1 MQNDKGYILTTT
13 PTKIASFFAQL
24 EQWRTTYFPERQL
37 FLRSQG
43 RVRFLTIHSYTQI
56 AIASGLAI
64 AIGWGTVTSYAYLS
78 RDQVIA
84 GKNKTISTM
93 SSQYQTLSSDFSALE
108 LEVEKRAQLLEER
121 QQFLE
126 EMLEAD
132 SAGTQTQLTDGAP
145 VETEGEAEEAQYENP
160 EKNSSLFDALFASA
174 PANAAVFTNV
184 DRRITLLNR
193 LRDME
198 QRQRTLA
205 SQMLA
210 NVNQQLIAVDTALAP
225 TKLNADDL
233 IRKID
238 SISIAVGGPY
248 IPDHSFDGIFTA
260 NDGSAFLDLKE
271 NSDRLEMVTNAL
283 DSFPYGKPADKY
295 YVSSRFGGR
304 IDPIKKV
311 LARHYALDLSG
322 WPGEPIKATAPGK
335 VVKSRSIWPYGNM
348 VEIDHGNGF
357 RTRYGHMRKLNVK
370 KGEDVKL
377 GQQLGEMGSTGR
389 VTGTHLHYEVWFD
402 DKVRDPM
409 PFIKAA
415 ANVLEIQG
423 RHEKSDEKTYE

>member
-1 MQNDKGYILTTT
+1 MTTKLT
-13 PTKIASFFAQL
+13 KVARFFAQI
-24 EQWRTTYFPERQL
+24 EQWRATYFPERQL

-56 AIASGLAI
+56 AIASGLAV

-126 EMLEAD
+126 EMLEVE
-132 SAGTQTQLTDGAP
+132 SATSRVQSLDDAP
-145 VETEGEAEEAQYENP
+145 VTADDSGKEADYTTP
-160 EKNSSLFDALFASA
+160 EQTSSFFDALFASA
-174 PANAAVFTNV
+174 PANAAVLNNI
-184 DRRITLLNR
+184 DRRKSLLGR
-193 LRDME
+193 LREME

-205 SQMLA
+205 SLMLE
-210 NVNQQLIAVDTALAP
+210 NIDQQLTAVDTTLAP
-225 TKLNADDL
+225 TKLSADDL

-238 SISIAVGGPY
+238 AAPVAIGGPY
-248 IPDHSFDGIFTA
+248 IPDHSFDGIFAA
-260 NDGSAFLDLKE
+260 NDGSPFLELKE

-283 DSFPYGKPADKY
+283 NSFPYGKPADKY

-311 LARHYALDLSG
+311 RARHYALDLSG

-402 DKVRDPM
+402 DIVRDPM

>member
-1 MQNDKGYILTTT
+1 M
-13 PTKIASFFAQL
+13 
-24 EQWRTTYFPERQL
+24 
-37 FLRSQG
+37 RSQG

-56 AIASGLAI
+56 AIASGLLVAL
-64 AIGWGTVTSYAYLS
+64 GWGSVTSYAYLN
-78 RDQVIA
+78 RDRVID

-126 EMLEAD
+126 EMLEINPAP
-132 SAGTQTQLTDGAP
+132 SAQPTGDDA
-145 VETEGEAEEAQYENP
+145 GEAASGSEEDALSTP
-160 EKNSSLFDALFASA
+160 EQTSSLFETLFTSA
-174 PANAAVFTNV
+174 PANAAVFSNL
-184 DRRITLLNR
+184 DRRKTLLDR
-193 LRDME
+193 LRYME
-198 QRQRTLA
+198 QRQRNLA
-205 SQMLA
+205 SQMLQDTR
-210 NVNQQLIAVDTALAP
+210 QQLLAVDTTLAP
-225 TKLNADDL
+225 TKLSADDL
-233 IRKID
+233 IRKLN
-238 SISIAVGGPY
+238 AQPTAAGGPY
-248 IPDHSFDGIFTA
+248 VPDHSFDGIFAA
-260 NDGSAFLDLKE
+260 NDGLPFLDLKE

-311 LARHYALDLSG
+311 RARHYALDLSG

-335 VVKSRSIWPYGNM
+335 VIKSRSIWPYGNM
-348 VEIDHGNGF
+348 IEIDHGNGF

-423 RHEKSDEKTYE
+423 RHEKDHEKTYE